1 MSRPPGGKA
10 EARLRAPPIFNGLRI
25 TPLCRRSTPYLTPRP
40 LSLMGEGVLSL
51 PLSRAPP
58 PPPTPS
64 PCRERGRP
72 TGLLPPPPDR
82 GRGRGRGREVASAP
96 WSGHLRYPVPSDPM
110 PIAAVTRRAHF
121 NAAHRLHNPRQSDEW
136 NVKTF

>member
-51 PLSRAPP
+51 PLSRAPSP
-58 PPPTPS
+58 PDPLSLSGEGETHGPS
-64 PCRERGRP
+64 PS
-72 TGLLPPPPDR
+72 PPDR

-96 WSGHLRYPVPSDPM
+96 WSGHL
-110 PIAAVTRRAHF
+110 
-121 NAAHRLHNPRQSDEW
+121 
-136 NVKTF
+136 